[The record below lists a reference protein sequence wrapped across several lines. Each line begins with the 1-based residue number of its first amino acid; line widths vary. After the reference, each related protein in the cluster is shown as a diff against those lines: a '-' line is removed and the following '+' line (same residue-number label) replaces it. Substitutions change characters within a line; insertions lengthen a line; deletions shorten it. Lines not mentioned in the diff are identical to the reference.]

1 VCEAEALVT
10 GAGDRSRHL
19 LSNIKRDG
27 SWVQHK
33 NLHNKRRKMKEGHSG
48 LAHVEAKIRIK
59 DY

>member
-1 VCEAEALVT
+1 M
-10 GAGDRSRHL
+10 GATPAA
-19 LSNIKRDG
+19 NIFEL
-27 SWVQHK
+27 K